1 MRVLFL
7 TPQPPWPPHVGP
19 AIRNYQLIAGA
30 ATEHQVYVLCF
41 GDTETDLSAL
51 NDVCSWAGWVAR
63 PHHTL
68 RDRLLHL
75 VRSPEPDLALR
86 LRSDAFADRLRFM
99 LKNQQFDL
107 IQFEGLEMAP
117 YYTVARAE
125 SPNSRLVLDEHNVE
139 YLLQERIA
147 AISRTLGRWYSR
159 EQARRLRAY
168 EASTLAQSDGW
179 IAVSEVDEG
188 YIEPLHAGKPHTV
201 VPIGI
206 DPESQGP
213 KEIPLSPSPRL
224 FFAGK
229 LDYRPNLEGLRWFCN
244 GVWPL
249 IRAQVPTA
257 EFIIAGA
264 GGGQRQSWLHQPGI
278 QALGYLDDWEFTQAL
293 GSAWVV
299 VVPIQAGSGMRV
311 KILEAFLWAK
321 PVVTTSLGIEGIAAR
336 NHEHVRIA
344 DTPEGFAAHTVELLR
359 DRLLAEEQGQAAKR
373 FAEELYDWRRFTPR
387 LLEFY
392 TRLQESSVGLS

>member
-30 ATEHQVYVLCF
+30 ATQHQVYVLCF
-41 GDTETDLSAL
+41 GDSGTDLSAL
-51 NDVCSWAGWVAR
+51 DEICSWAGWVAR
-63 PHHTL
+63 PHYSM
-68 RDRLLHL
+68 RDRMLHL
-75 VRSPEPDLALR
+75 LRSSEPDLALR
-86 LRSDAFADRLRFM
+86 LRSEAFADRLRFI
-99 LKNQQFDL
+99 LAHQQFD
-107 IQFEGLEMAP
+107 IVQFEGLEMAP
-117 YYTVARAE
+117 YFPVAKSE
-125 SPNSRLVLDEHNVE
+125 SPSSLLILDEHNVE

-147 AISRTLGRWYSR
+147 AISRTVGRWYSR

-168 EASTLAQSDGW
+168 ESNALETSDGW
-179 IAVSEVDEG
+179 IAVSEVDEAF
-188 YIEPLHAGKPHTV
+188 IEPLNPGKPHTV

-206 DPESQGP
+206 DPESHAA
-213 KEIPLSPSPRL
+213 KEIPLARLPRL

-229 LDYRPNLEGLRWFCN
+229 LDYRPNSEALRWFCTR
-244 GVWPL
+244 VWPL

-257 EFIIAGA
+257 EFIIAGS
-264 GGGQRQSWLHQPGI
+264 GSGRNQSWLHQTGI
-278 QALGYLDDWEFTQAL
+278 QVLGYLDDREFAQAL
-293 GSAWVV
+293 GSAWVC

-336 NHEHVRIA
+336 ANEHVRIA
-344 DTPEGFAAHTVELLR
+344 DTPEAFAANTVDLLR
-359 DRLLAEEQGQAAKR
+359 DRLLAQEQGQAAKR
-373 FAEELYDWRRFTPR
+373 FAEELYDWRLFTPR

-392 TRLQESSVGLS
+392 ARLLESPHGRS